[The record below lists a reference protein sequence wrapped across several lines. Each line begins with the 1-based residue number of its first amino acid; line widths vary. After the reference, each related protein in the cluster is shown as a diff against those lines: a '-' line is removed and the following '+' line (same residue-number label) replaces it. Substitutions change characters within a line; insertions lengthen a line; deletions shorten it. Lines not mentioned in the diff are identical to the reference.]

1 MKPELLIGL
10 PISEKIDQLILKK
23 IENYKKENLENG
35 IELEVK
41 KNLYVIYSKNVVA
54 YSYLY
59 ILLKKSIYLKL
70 DINFILVKID
80 KKYSQEKLINLIKKI
95 NKKKGDNTSILI
107 LSPLSF
113 HINKFYVSK
122 FISEKKDIDASN
134 NNAIFKVLNIK
145 KSLLQFF
152 GLDTN
157 FINNDKKNI
166 NFVNI
171 YTYIPHCKKRDNI
184 YDTYTNETLNKE
196 NIFDVRSFDNECIY
210 PQRFISITH
219 IPNFI
224 YLVQLFF
231 LIFQSLLFI
240 YYMLIII
247 NKKYTLIYC
256 IQNILTN
263 NCEYIYKK
271 DKVEE
276 YNGNIKKT
284 IVKSRNYYRDNSS
297 SLDINKP
304 LKNISINMN
313 TEIYNYLNEFT
324 KFNIPCCVHS
334 IILFIKY
341 YNIKIENKKI
351 LILNNNINIFLT
363 LFYFFYKI
371 GISTTVYDAVN
382 GYTICRYNKDAKKK
396 RKIYF
401 FMKIDKKK
409 KKKKLYV
416 HDDHDFKNKIR
427 KFINNYIYNINK
439 HIQSNKKY
447 VIIKNN
453 LKKNIIKNSD
463 IIIIGI
469 GYFNVLKKKHI
480 KKNAIILDLGINL
493 ISKSRKKKKKK
504 KKLCTNQVENK
515 IQEIN
520 ESTIPI
526 EPSCLCE
533 RTCFSIKYRNKRVY
547 EQKKVQNKRKCRNV
561 NRMSFQKTDIC
572 KDSCSYQNEY
582 IKKKFKNKYNQ
593 ILLKN
598 DQLKL
603 EFANKLSKFFKNYE
617 IFGDVDLNCRKNSS
631 HISAVPGGIGPITTS
646 MLFYNLYLKKSHK
659 NLITTSV
666 KENNI

>member
-10 PISEKIDQLILKK
+10 PVSEQIDQLILKK

-35 IELEVK
+35 IKFEVK
-41 KNLYVIYSKNVVA
+41 KKLYVIYSKNVVA

-70 DINFILVKID
+70 DINFILIKVD

-95 NKKKGDNTSILI
+95 NKKKGDNISILI

-152 GLDTN
+152 ELNTN

-171 YTYIPHCKKRDNI
+171 YNYISNCKKRDNT
-184 YDTYTNETLNKE
+184 YDTYINKDK
-196 NIFDVRSFDNECIY
+196 IFDVRSFNNECVY
-210 PQRFISITH
+210 PKRFISIRH

-231 LIFQSLLFI
+231 PIFQSLLFS
-240 YYMLIII
+240 YYKFIII
-247 NKKYTLIYC
+247 NIKYILIYY
-256 IQNILTN
+256 IQNILKN
-263 NCEYIYKK
+263 NCEKIYKK

-276 YNGNIKKT
+276 YNTNIKKT
-284 IVKSRNYYRDNSS
+284 IIKSKNEYRDN
-297 SLDINKP
+297 LNNCDINKS
-304 LKNISINMN
+304 LENISINMN

-396 RKIYF
+396 KKQIYF
-401 FMKIDKKK
+401 FIKIDKKK

-416 HDDHDFKNKIR
+416 HDDYDFKNKIR

-469 GYFNVLKKKHI
+469 GYFNILKKTHI

-493 ISKSRKKKKKK
+493 ISTSHVKKKEKKKKK
-504 KKLCTNQVENK
+504 KKLCTSQVQNK

-520 ESTIPI
+520 QSIIPI
-526 EPSCLCE
+526 KPSSCLSE
-533 RTCFSIKYRNKRVY
+533 QTCFSIKYRNKRIY
-547 EQKKVQNKRKCRNV
+547 EQRKIQNKRKCGNI
-561 NRMSFQKTDIC
+561 NRMSFQNSDK
-572 KDSCSYQNEY
+572 NEY
-582 IKKKFKNKYNQ
+582 RKKKLKNKYNQ

-598 DQLKL
+598 DKLKL

-617 IFGDVDLNCRKNSS
+617 IFGDVDLNCRKKTAYISS
-631 HISAVPGGIGPITTS
+631 VPGGIGPITTS
-646 MLFYNLYLKKSHK
+646 MLFYNLYLKKNPT
-659 NLITTSV
+659 NLIKYSV

>member
-1 MKPELLIGL
+1 MKADLLIGL
-10 PISEKIDQLILKK
+10 PVSEKIDQLVLKK
-23 IENYKKENLENG
+23 IENYKKESLENG
-35 IELEVK
+35 VEFKGK
-41 KNLYVIYSKNVVA
+41 KKLYVIYSKNVVA

-70 DINFILVKID
+70 DIIFILVKVD

-95 NKKKGDNTSILI
+95 NKKKGNNTSILI

-122 FISEKKDIDASN
+122 FINEKKDIDASN
-134 NNAIFKVLNIK
+134 NNTIFKVLNIK

-157 FINNDKKNI
+157 FTNKNEK
-166 NFVNI
+166 NVNLVSI
-171 YTYIPHCKKRDNI
+171 YTYIPHCKKRHTI
-184 YDTYTNETLNKE
+184 YDSYTNEE
-196 NIFDVRSFDNECIY
+196 QIIDVRNADNQCVY
-210 PQRFISITH
+210 PQCFISMVH
-219 IPNFI
+219 IQNFI
-224 YLVQLFF
+224 YLIQLFF
-231 LIFQSLLFI
+231 SLFQSLLFN
-240 YYMLIII
+240 YYLFIII
-247 NKKYTLIYC
+247 NIKHALICC
-256 IQNILTN
+256 IKNVLTN
-263 NCEYIYKK
+263 NCQEIYKK
-271 DKVEE
+271 GKVED
-276 YNGNIKKT
+276 NNTHIKKV
-284 IVKSRNYYRDNSS
+284 IVKSTNYYRDNSS
-297 SLDINKP
+297 NWCIKKSLKKVSNSMD
-304 LKNISINMN
+304 

-324 KFNIPCCVHS
+324 KYNIPCCVHS

-396 RKIYF
+396 NKQIYF
-401 FMKIDKKK
+401 FMKMDKK

-416 HDDHDFKNKIR
+416 HDENDFKNKIL

-447 VIIKNN
+447 SIIKNN

-469 GYFNVLKKKHI
+469 GYFNILKKKHI

-493 ISKSRKKKKKK
+493 ISTSLIKKKEK
-504 KKLCTNQVENK
+504 KKLCVSSKVENE
-515 IQEIN
+515 IQGTN
-520 ESTIPI
+520 ESTNPI
-526 EPSCLCE
+526 KPSCLCE
-533 RTCFSIKYRNKRVY
+533 RKCFSIKYRKKRVY
-547 EQKKVQNKRKCRNV
+547 EQRKVQNKRKCRNI
-561 NRMSFQKTDIC
+561 NRGSFKKTDIC
-572 KDSCSYQNEY
+572 NDSSSN
-582 IKKKFKNKYNQ
+582 KNVCRKEEVKNRYNK

-598 DQLKL
+598 DKLKL

-617 IFGDVDLNCRKNSS
+617 IFGDVDLNCKKKSS
-631 HISAVPGGIGPITTS
+631 YISAVPGGIGPITTS
-646 MLFYNLYLKKSHK
+646 MLFYNLYFKK
-659 NLITTSV
+659 NT
-666 KENNI
+666 

>member
-439 HIQSNKKY
+439 HIQS
-447 VIIKNN
+447 
-453 LKKNIIKNSD
+453 
-463 IIIIGI
+463 
-469 GYFNVLKKKHI
+469 
-480 KKNAIILDLGINL
+480 INL
-493 ISKSRKKKKKK
+493 NFKSRIKKKKK